1 MEQRSGRREIEI
13 IIPNLNS
20 RYSGVTAAT
29 AAVIPH
35 QTKEFGFAQT
45 GYTLPLDIPCL
56 GLRELFR
63 LTARPLPGGNPRVF
77 HARRNIEMLAGLVL
91 RNIFRRKLHI
101 VFTSAAQRR
110 HSAWTRFLYRRMDT
124 LISTSPRSAAFL
136 IRPVKAVVPHGVD
149 IEVFQPASDRGRAW
163 AESGAPGRYGVG
175 IFGRVRPQKGVEEFV
190 DALCRVLPRYP
201 DFTAIITGETTPQ
214 FAAFEAGLKRKI
226 RDRGLEN
233 RFIWLGKL
241 PTEEVRKWF
250 QRVSLAAAVSRNE
263 GFGLTCLEAMASGA
277 AVVGT
282 QTGAF
287 DMIIRDGVDGLIVPC
302 GDTAALAEAF
312 DMLLS
317 SPDELARMGMAAR
330 RHVCD
335 SFSIQREAEGLNA
348 VYRGILNK
356 QTPQTPK
363 SRLATETK
371 AVGGATHGVP
381 FEG

>member
-1 MEQRSGRREIEI
+1 LQNSAILCFIMKQRRTSGQREIEI

-29 AAVIPH
+29 AAVVPH
-35 QTKEFGFAQT
+35 QAMEFGFAQT
-45 GYTLPLDIPCL
+45 GHALPLDIPFL
-56 GLRELFR
+56 GLRELLR
-63 LTARPLPGGNPRVF
+63 LTARPLPGGRPRVF
-77 HARRNIEMLAGLVL
+77 HARRNIEMLAGLML
-91 RNIFRRKLHI
+91 RNVFRRKLHL

-136 IRPVKAVVPHGVD
+136 LRPVKAIVPHGVD
-149 IEVFQPASDRGRAW
+149 TEIFRPAADRARAW

-190 DALCRVLPRYP
+190 DALRRVLPRYP
-201 DFTAIITGETTPQ
+201 DFTAVITGETTPQ
-214 FAAFEAGLKRKI
+214 FAAFEARLKRKI
-226 RDRGLEN
+226 REQGLEN
-233 RFIWLGKL
+233 RFLWLGKL

-250 QRVSLAAAVSRNE
+250 QRVSLTAAVSRNE

-287 DMIIRDGVDGLIVPC
+287 DMIIRDGVDGLVVPC

-312 DMLLS
+312 DRLLS
-317 SPDELARMGMAAR
+317 SQEELNRMGIAAR
-330 RHVCD
+330 RRVCD

-348 VYRGILNK
+348 VYRGILN
-356 QTPQTPK
+356 PDI
-363 SRLATETK
+363 
-371 AVGGATHGVP
+371 
-381 FEG
+381 